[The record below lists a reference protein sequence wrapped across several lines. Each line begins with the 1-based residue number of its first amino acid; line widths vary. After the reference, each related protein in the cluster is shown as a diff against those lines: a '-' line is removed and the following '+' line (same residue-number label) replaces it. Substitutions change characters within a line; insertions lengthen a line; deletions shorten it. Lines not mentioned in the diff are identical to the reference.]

1 MIVDTSALIA
11 VLTQEPGWEELRAAL
26 VDEPVRLPAPAMVE
40 FMRVASGERLGLA
53 DRALALLDECEAIGM
68 DVLEFTGMHAK
79 LAAQAIAVHGKGCG
93 SGGTL
98 NLLDL
103 MVYAVAQERGEPLL
117 CTGKSFAATDLTLH
131 AASRPF

>member
-53 DRALALLDECEAIGM
+53 DKALALLDECEAIGM
-68 DVLEFTGMHAK
+68 DVLEFTGQHAK

-117 CTGKSFAATDLTLH
+117 CTGKDFAATDLTLH

>member
-11 VLTQEPGWEELRAAL
+11 VLTQEPGWEALRAAL
-26 VDEPVRLPAPAMVE
+26 VDGPTRLPAPAMIE
-40 FMRVASGERLGLA
+40 FMRVASGERLGLT
-53 DRALALLDECEAIGM
+53 DKALALLEECEAIGM
-68 DVLEFTGMHAK
+68 DVLEFTREHAK
-79 LAAQAIAVHGKGCG
+79 LAAQAIPVHGKGCG

-117 CTGKSFAATDLTLH
+117 CTGKDFAATDITLH